1 MFSYTWNQN
10 FYKLPGLFFIL
21 LKLMGLFP
29 WAWWW
34 VLTPLFL
41 DVVLEVAEHIT
52 QSKSIKKEAA

>member
-10 FYKLPGLFFIL
+10 FYKLLGLFFIL